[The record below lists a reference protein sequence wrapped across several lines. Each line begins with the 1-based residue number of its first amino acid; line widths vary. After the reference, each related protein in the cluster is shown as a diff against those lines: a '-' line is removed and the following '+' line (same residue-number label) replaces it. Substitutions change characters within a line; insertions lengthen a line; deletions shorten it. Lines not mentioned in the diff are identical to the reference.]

1 MSSGTIF
8 QVEAL
13 SHSIIHCLPISISF
27 STDVHR
33 LKPPG
38 LSSAV
43 PFYSLLYSHLN
54 TFLLF
59 LLLFVIGILK
69 QLSLFNYT
77 VSFSRQSNCKN
88 LWNGSSRA
96 LYISYGGLESEVPT
110 ATDEAKEN
118 FDCYWYFQPFNW
130 FIIFVSI
137 CFHVFR
143 YGLIIV
149 FWKCFD
155 SLW

>member
-13 SHSIIHCLPISISF
+13 SHSIIHCLPISIKF

-59 LLLFVIGILK
+59 LLLFVVGILK

-77 VSFSRQSNCKN
+77 VSFSRQTVRTCGMEVVELYTFLTVVWRVKFLLQLMKLKRILIVTDTFN
-88 LWNGSSRA
+88 L
-96 LYISYGGLESEVPT
+96 L
-110 ATDEAKEN
+110 TD
-118 FDCYWYFQPFNW
+118 
-130 FIIFVSI
+130 
-137 CFHVFR
+137 
-143 YGLIIV
+143 L
-149 FWKCFD
+149 
-155 SLW
+155 